1 MSDLKDKA
9 LEKMLGEMNEKHSY
23 AEDVIHNHLCNQSDD
38 VLFSGILTKGKSIN
52 GAMLFVYQKAKE
64 QSENNM
70 AMISDDQVFSWVKDY
85 FTKKD
90 IKVEPIKQS
99 VRVAT
104 SNAPAPESI
113 QAVKPKAKPK
123 KEHKSINDDQL
134 NLFDYL

>member
-1 MSDLKDKA
+1 
-9 LEKMLGEMNEKHSY
+9 MLGEMNEKHTY
-23 AEDVIHNHLCNQSDD
+23 AEDVIHNYLCNQSDD

-52 GAMLFVYQKAKE
+52 SAMSYVYQKAKE
-64 QSENNM
+64 KEENNM

-90 IKVEPIKQS
+90 IKVDPIKQS

-113 QAVKPKAKPK
+113 QAVKPKSKPI
-123 KEHKSINDDQL
+123 KEHKSINDDQI
-134 NLFDYL
+134 NLFDFL